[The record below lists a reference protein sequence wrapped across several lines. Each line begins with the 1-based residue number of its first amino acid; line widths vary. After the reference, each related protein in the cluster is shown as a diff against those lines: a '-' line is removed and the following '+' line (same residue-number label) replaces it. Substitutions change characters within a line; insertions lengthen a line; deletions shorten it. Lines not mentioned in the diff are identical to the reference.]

1 MEQEPLATLA
11 TFEGQA
17 FRDLHKRVS
26 SIMYR
31 FVLNIRPCPCH
42 RESRNM
48 PLPQMLDM
56 PQFRSGDSDQLP
68 HIHDV
73 IIPVAT
79 IRFYGLI
86 CSAQSREKL
95 AMLRITDN
103 FAVKI
108 VFDYLDDSILKKW
121 DWVHVLCYW
130 MVNEE
135 PIVFYQF

>member
-1 MEQEPLATLA
+1 
-11 TFEGQA
+11 
-17 FRDLHKRVS
+17 
-26 SIMYR
+26 
-31 FVLNIRPCPCH
+31 
-42 RESRNM
+42 
-48 PLPQMLDM
+48 
-56 PQFRSGDSDQLP
+56 
-68 HIHDV
+68 V